1 MLMYP
6 AMTNVT
12 LGEVGDAFRSPR
24 QLGVVLIAND
34 FVAPFVML
42 GLPFLVWA
50 AMRLASRLFGARA
63 LPVAGGSVA

>member
-6 AMTNVT
+6 AMTDGT

-34 FVAPFVML
+34 LVAPFVML
-42 GLPFLVWA
+42 GLLLLVWA
-50 AMRLASRLFGARA
+50 AMRLAARLFGARA
-63 LPVAGGSVA
+63 LPVTGGSVA